1 MKAKDKT
8 LYNFLKNL
16 NGQLTIPIFQRNY
29 SWIEKQYMRLW
40 EDLIQINLQNK
51 KSEHFLGTIVSKSQ
65 EPQNELDLY
74 EISLIDGQQ
83 RITCCTL
90 LFAAICAFCKNNDI
104 KNFKWE
110 NKIYNAVLVNLIGDG
125 EKRYRLSLQKEDNK
139 TLKMIIDNL
148 PETLNINSQ
157 TSHKIAKTY
166 NFFYKKLNN
175 DNYLDIFKKATK
187 FKIFD
192 GQAEDHDDA
201 QIIFDSL
208 NTSGAPLKSYEEIR
222 NYTLMDYEKNKQEEL
237 YFTYWV
243 KFMNYFKNRT
253 TKFDNF
259 MSCFKRYRL
268 EQLSKG
274 GNEYDYIKKVVN
286 NGTSK
291 EKILKELD
299 ELFEKY
305 VKIQNYNTGI
315 NEVDEILEFI
325 LKVSGKEI
333 YPIILKIYD
342 SYLNGSCN
350 EKEFISC
357 IKLLDSYVCRHKV
370 MENGLSKML
379 RNSFNN
385 LNQIKEND
393 CFYSLKALSEKYE
406 VNNEQFENGLQNF
419 KPTKVNNFAEIFL
432 KRIENSFHETPLI
445 LDKYH
450 IEHIMPKSLNKKWKL
465 QLGEDYIKIQYRYRE
480 NLGNLTLV
488 KYNSQKSNKTF
499 KEKLTI
505 PEGFEDD
512 ELCLNKSICKYS
524 SWNEEAIIKRLDYL
538 TKICLKI
545 WPNPQI

>member
-208 NTSGAPLKSYEEIR
+208 NTSGAPLKSYEQIR

-237 YFTYWV
+237 YFTY
-243 KFMNYFKNRT
+243 
-253 TKFDNF
+253 
-259 MSCFKRYRL
+259 
-268 EQLSKG
+268 
-274 GNEYDYIKKVVN
+274 
-286 NGTSK
+286 
-291 EKILKELD
+291 
-299 ELFEKY
+299 
-305 VKIQNYNTGI
+305 
-315 NEVDEILEFI
+315 
-325 LKVSGKEI
+325 
-333 YPIILKIYD
+333 
-342 SYLNGSCN
+342 
-350 EKEFISC
+350 
-357 IKLLDSYVCRHKV
+357 
-370 MENGLSKML
+370 
-379 RNSFNN
+379 
-385 LNQIKEND
+385 
-393 CFYSLKALSEKYE
+393 
-406 VNNEQFENGLQNF
+406 
-419 KPTKVNNFAEIFL
+419 
-432 KRIENSFHETPLI
+432 
-445 LDKYH
+445 
-450 IEHIMPKSLNKKWKL
+450 
-465 QLGEDYIKIQYRYRE
+465 
-480 NLGNLTLV
+480 
-488 KYNSQKSNKTF
+488 
-499 KEKLTI
+499 
-505 PEGFEDD
+505 
-512 ELCLNKSICKYS
+512 
-524 SWNEEAIIKRLDYL
+524 
-538 TKICLKI
+538 
-545 WPNPQI
+545 